1 MTLRAVLGFNEGA
14 ISMATVFDVAKYILD
29 KYGAMSAMKLQK
41 LIFYS
46 QAMSLV
52 WDDVPLF
59 EDDFEAWAKGPVC
72 RSLFNAHKGKFMLN
86 DSEFLK
92 SYKPNASCL
101 TAEQRETIDA
111 VVDSL
116 IDYPPY
122 ALSDMVHKEKP
133 WLEARGDLPPGAHCE
148 NVIPKESMLEY
159 YSENW

>member
-1 MTLRAVLGFNEGA
+1 
-14 ISMATVFDVAKYILD
+14 MATGFDVAKYILD

-59 EDDFEAWAKGPVC
+59 ENDFEAWAKGPVC

-86 DSEFLK
+86 DSEFLTPYNPDT
-92 SYKPNASCL
+92 SRL
-101 TAEQRETIDA
+101 TAEQKETIDT
-111 VVDSL
+111 VVNSL

-122 ALSDMVHKEKP
+122 VLSDMVHKEKP
-133 WLEARGDLPPGAHCE
+133 WLDARGDLPQGTRGDT
-148 NVIPKESMLEY
+148 VIPKDAMLEY
-159 YSENW
+159 YTENW